1 MPPAE
6 LGPEQF
12 ADALPELIDIYATAM
27 HYSAQTCRARMPLWL
42 DHSRR
47 AGFRCVVT
55 LAASIGTTEYDDVR
69 AAPAAAGRFSPA
81 APPATHPDGHAAAA
95 GTANGDEK
103 LGGAGASA
111 STTGAPEIAGFA
123 YGYLGAPGQ
132 WWHGEVARGLGHR
145 TDPPSPRA
153 YFEDYFELTELHV
166 RPAYQGRGLG
176 EELLRTLLAPVTARA
191 VLLSTPEGESR
202 AWRLY
207 RRLDFVDVLRDFRFT
222 GDARPFAVLG
232 RALPIG
238 PEMRTASYSP
248 AHVG

>member
-55 LAASIGTTEYDDVR
+55 VAPPIGTIEYDDVR
-69 AAPAAAGRFSPA
+69 AAAAGRFSSA
-81 APPATHPDGHAAAA
+81 TPPGGHFFAV
-95 GTANGDEK
+95 GTADGKEK
-103 LGGAGASA
+103 LGGADAFAGAA
-111 STTGAPEIAGFA
+111 GAPKIAGFA

-145 TDPPSPRA
+145 TDPRGDPWLRA

-176 EELLRTLLAPVTARA
+176 EALLRALLAPVAARA

-207 RRLDFVDVLRDFRFT
+207 RRLGFVDVLRDFRFT

-232 RALPIG
+232 RALPIEPDPG
-238 PEMRTASYSP
+238 PSSSP
-248 AHVG
+248 S